1 MIIASDLDR
10 TLVYSQ
16 RAIEQ
21 LGVPLGT
28 VLKPVEEK
36 DGFTV
41 GYMTETAY
49 NTLFELCRHCIFIP
63 VTTRTTA
70 QYKRFTI
77 FEKELTL
84 PYAITFNGAAIL
96 YKGEPL
102 LEWSEHIFSQFRW
115 ESAHRDELQ
124 DGIKRSGFHIN
135 GQLKSAENLFFYYI
149 LETSLSLSEQQN
161 LSEIVSNYGWK
172 VSLQGRK
179 LYFIPKAINKGAA
192 LTYII
197 NREELP
203 VLAGAGDSV
212 LDWDFL
218 TSCQNRIVPAHG
230 ELALM
235 NLNKTAS
242 ITTRAGILAG
252 EQILQYFLTI
262 LKHSFKNKQ
271 VNTSK

>member
-1 MIIASDLDR
+1 
-10 TLVYSQ
+10 
-16 RAIEQ
+16 
-21 LGVPLGT
+21 
-28 VLKPVEEK
+28 
-36 DGFTV
+36 
-41 GYMTETAY
+41 
-49 NTLFELCRHCIFIP
+49 
-63 VTTRTTA
+63 
-70 QYKRFTI
+70 
-77 FEKELTL
+77 
-84 PYAITFNGAAIL
+84 FNGAAIL

-102 LEWSEHIFSQFRW
+102 LEWSEHIFSQIRW

-203 VLAGAGDSV
+203 LLAGAGDSV

-242 ITTRAGILAG
+242 VTTRAGILAG
-252 EQILQYFLTI
+252 EEILRYFLTI